1 MTSYERFKN
10 SFDGFKII
18 DKNSLDLAEI
28 FSYTAYMQGLTDA
41 FDLLYNLEDKSE
53 GICRNKLWELI
64 VENSKRN

>member
-18 DKNSLDLAEI
+18 DKNSLALAEI

-41 FDLLYNLEDKSE
+41 FELLYNPEDKTKC
-53 GICRNKLWELI
+53 ICRNKLWELL
-64 VENSKRN
+64 VENSKKD